1 MMSSSRN
8 TAPPAILLTQPT
20 QPTQTEPPTM
30 PESRPAEAT
39 PARKS
44 IFGSIRDK
52 VRGRSKQ
59 ESPGPAPV
67 KTRRSESRKARNIS
81 EANDQP
87 PAYSEVVEGPYRR
100 SASREAS
107 PAPSIA
113 SITTP
118 EDPYAFLSTFD
129 TIFVIDDS
137 GSMAGRSWRE
147 TKEALRSITPVCAS
161 HDSDGIDLYFLNHKS
176 QQLADAKAGKSA
188 GGYRGLRDATA
199 VEGLF
204 GSVRPS
210 GGTPTGTRLQHILK
224 PYLQLLEKNRDAVE
238 NVKPINIICITD
250 GAASDDVEGVLLAAA
265 KKLDRLE
272 APPYQVGVQFF
283 QVGNEQGA
291 REALQE
297 LDDGLGELVEG
308 GVRDMV
314 DTVAWSETDRN
325 SRTLTSES
333 ILKVVLGSVVRR
345 LDRRSVAAGRR

>member
-1 MMSSSRN
+1 MPGSKSS
-8 TAPPAILLTQPT
+8 APPPILLTQPT
-20 QPTQTEPPTM
+20 QTESAAMPT
-30 PESRPAEAT
+30 ESS

-44 IFGSIRDK
+44 FFGSVKDK
-52 VRGRSKQ
+52 IRGRSK
-59 ESPGPAPV
+59 EASAPPV
-67 KTRRSESRKARNIS
+67 PQKDRRARSIS
-81 EANDQP
+81 GADDQP
-87 PAYSEVVEGPYRR
+87 PAYSDVVNAPSGRGAGR
-100 SASREAS
+100 TAREPS

-129 TIFVIDDS
+129 TIFIIDDS

-147 TKEALRSITPVCAS
+147 TKDALRSITPICAA

-176 QQLADAKAGKSA
+176 RQLADPASGKPA
-188 GGYRGLRDATA
+188 TGYWGLKDAAA

-224 PYLQLLEKNRDAVE
+224 PYLQLLERNKDTIE
-238 NVKPINIICITD
+238 NIKPVNVIVITD
-250 GAASDDVEGVLLAAA
+250 GVPSDDVEGVLLLAA

-283 QVGNEQGA
+283 QVGNEMGA
-291 REALQE
+291 REALQD
-297 LDDGLGELVEG
+297 LDDGLGELVDG

-314 DTVAWSETDRN
+314 DTVTWSETGGGARI
-325 SRTLTSES
+325 LTGES
-333 ILKVVLGSVVRR
+333 ILKVVLGAVIRR
-345 LDRRSVAAGRR
+345 LDRRDVGGGRGR